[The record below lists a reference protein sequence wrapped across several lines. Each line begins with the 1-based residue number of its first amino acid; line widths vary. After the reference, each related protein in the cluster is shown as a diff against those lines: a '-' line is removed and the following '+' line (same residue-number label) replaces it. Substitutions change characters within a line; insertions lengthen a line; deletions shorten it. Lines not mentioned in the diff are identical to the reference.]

1 MERALFTS
9 ASAARRIDRAQQHL
23 ARALEAGRRV
33 TLVAPSRE
41 AGRELVR
48 KDAFARGASS
58 RIEPTTLAELALSI
72 ARPSLLRRDETFVSG
87 AGLDAIVAEAIASTT
102 SLGRYEAVRDR
113 PGTPR
118 AIAATLEELML
129 ADLAPDALLG
139 IDPALAAIA
148 SRTASLLTARRLV
161 PFATVL
167 SRATQALGAD
177 ASPPTDVVFLDVSL
191 PSSLEADLARAL
203 VRAAKNATITLPH
216 GDARTRSRWT
226 DGLDLTDEHND
237 AGARCAR
244 ALFSDAPQPE
254 NEARAIEVRAIDVRS
269 GTTEAEECLE
279 LARVILEELDRS
291 PPTSLDRIAIAVRD
305 VERYRVPITEALT
318 RAGLPFHLERAAR
331 RPDPAGRAFLS
342 LLECAAEGLS
352 ARAFADY
359 LAFGV
364 LPEVDERGAPV
375 VSAERGE
382 AAERAVEDD
391 EDATDDT
398 KKKRGVIG
406 GALRAP
412 RRWER
417 LLVDAA
423 VIGGDPSRWS
433 RRLRG
438 LAAELRD
445 AIDHADDREGP
456 EAKRASQRLEDLER
470 LTGFA
475 LPLIDRL
482 ATLPARARWSVL
494 VPRLEALARA
504 ALLDPRRVL
513 EVLSQLSPLAGHDE
527 TDAQLSLDEVRRVL
541 LPRLFEITTSPPDRG
556 GVVRVLAADAIAGR
570 AFELVLVPGLV
581 ERSFPRRIL
590 EDPIVDD
597 DARARIAPRA
607 SDTIDGSTR
616 TPLQTSD
623 DRADEERML
632 LRRLSQAAP
641 RLVVS
646 HPRRDE
652 RNRARVPSLYL
663 LELVRADRGRLVTTS
678 ELEREGR
685 GRELATG
692 WGVPRQ
698 AERAIDLREADL
710 ATIAGLVGKE
720 GSEARGRAHFLV
732 ASTPVLRR
740 TLLARHN
747 AHGAKW
753 VSQDGLVTKDP
764 AVLALL
770 AKERPGARVFSATAL
785 ESFAACPYRF
795 YLRTIVRLKARESL
809 EPIETLDPMTR
820 GSLIHAIQF
829 ALVTE
834 AREKGLAIHE
844 NEPALRTL
852 LDAHVKA
859 VADAA
864 RDRLAPAIDRVFSD
878 EIAAIEKDLRA
889 WLHHLVTER
898 AFSPALAE
906 LGFGEPGGAQH
917 DPASVEE
924 PITITVPRPRGEVGE
939 ISLRLRGSI
948 DLVERGEGTLRATDY
963 KTGRAEA
970 RAGARV
976 SGGTSLQPL
985 LYALVLESMLANEQL
1000 SLGEPAPRVVGGR
1013 LWYCTS
1019 RGEDRRVDI
1028 ALDDEGRG
1036 AIGEVATVIDRSI
1049 ERGFFPRAPGDKGCA
1064 YCDYVAICGPDAALR
1079 AGRKERDR
1087 RLDGLVTLRGRS

>member
-1 MERALFTS
+1 MERVLFTS
-9 ASAARRIDRAQQHL
+9 ASAASRIERAHDHL
-23 ARALEAGRRV
+23 ARALAAGRRV
-33 TLVAPSRE
+33 TLIAPSRE

-48 KDAFARGASS
+48 RDAIARGASS

-87 AGLDAIVAEAIASTT
+87 AGLDAIVAEAIASTA

-139 IDPALAAIA
+139 IDPPLAALA
-148 SRTASLLTARRLV
+148 SRTASLLATRRLV

-167 SRATQALGAD
+167 TRATQALRAE
-177 ASPPTDVVFLDVSL
+177 ASPLTDVIFLDVAL
-191 PSSLEADLARAL
+191 PSSLEVDLARTL
-203 VRAAKNATITLPH
+203 VRAAKDATITLPH
-216 GDARTRSRWT
+216 GDTRTRSRWT
-226 DGLDLTDEHND
+226 DGLDLADEHD
-237 AGARCAR
+237 DEGARSAR
-244 ALFSDAPQPE
+244 ALFSDAPQGAS
-254 NEARAIEVRAIDVRS
+254 EAHAVEVRS

-279 LARVILEELDRS
+279 LARVILDELDRS
-291 PPTSLDRIAIAVRD
+291 PPTALDRIAIAVRD
-305 VERYRVPITEALT
+305 VERYRVPISEALT
-318 RAGLPFHLERAAR
+318 RAGIPFHLERAAR

-375 VSAERGE
+375 VSPERGE

-398 KKKRGVIG
+398 KKKRAVIG

-433 RRLRG
+433 RRLKG

-445 AIDHADDREGP
+445 AIDHAEDREGP
-456 EAKRASQRLEDLER
+456 EAKRASQRLADLER

-475 LPLIDRL
+475 LPLIERL

-494 VPRLEALARA
+494 VPHLEELARA

-527 TDAQLSLDEVRRVL
+527 ADAQLTLDEVRRVL

-590 EDPIVDD
+590 EDPILND

-607 SDTIDGSTR
+607 SDTVDGSTR
-616 TPLQTSD
+616 SPLATSD
-623 DRADEERML
+623 DRADDERML
-632 LRRLSQAAP
+632 LRRLAHAAP

-663 LELVRADRGRLVTTS
+663 LELVRADRGRLVTSS

-685 GRELATG
+685 GRDLASG

-698 AERAIDLREADL
+698 LERALDLREADL
-710 ATIAGLVGKE
+710 ATIAALVGS
-720 GSEARGRAHFLV
+720 GASDTRGHAHFLV
-732 ASTPVLRR
+732 ASSPVLRR

-834 AREKGLAIHE
+834 ARDEGIAIHE
-844 NEPALRTL
+844 NEPALRAL

-889 WLHHLVTER
+889 WLHHLVSER
-898 AFSPALAE
+898 TFTPALAE

-917 DPASVEE
+917 DPASVDE
-924 PITITVPRPRGEVGE
+924 PIAISVPRAEGEGE

-970 RAGARV
+970 KAGARV

-1000 SLGEPAPRVVGGR
+1000 TFGDTPPRVVGGR

-1028 ALDDEGRG
+1028 ALDDEGRR
-1036 AIGEVATVIDRSI
+1036 AIGEVATVIDRSV

-1079 AGRKERDR
+1079 ADRKDEDR
-1087 RLDGLVTLRGRS
+1087 RMDGLVTLRGRA

>member
-1 MERALFTS
+1 MERVLFTS
-9 ASAARRIDRAQQHL
+9 ASAAARIERARVHL
-23 ARALEAGRRV
+23 ARALDAGRRV
-33 TLVAPSRE
+33 TLIAPTRE

-48 KDAFARGASS
+48 HAAITRGASS
-58 RIEPTTLAELALSI
+58 RIEPTTLSELALSI
-72 ARPSLLRRDETFVSG
+72 ARSSLLRRDETFVSG
-87 AGLDAIVAEAIASTT
+87 AGFDAIVAEAIAST
-102 SLGRYEAVRDR
+102 SALGRYEAVRDR

-118 AIAATLEELML
+118 AIASALEELML

-148 SRTASLLTARRLV
+148 SRTSSLLAARRLV
-161 PFATVL
+161 PFATVVT
-167 SRATQALGAD
+167 RATEALRGETSTAL
-177 ASPPTDVVFLDVSL
+177 DVVLLDVAL
-191 PSSLEADLARAL
+191 PSGLEAELARTL
-203 VRAAKNATITLPH
+203 VRAATNATITLPH
-216 GDARTRSRWT
+216 GDSRTRSRWIE
-226 DGLDLTDEHND
+226 GLDLAEERDER
-237 AGARCAR
+237 GAACAR
-244 ALFSDAPQPE
+244 RVFSDATPTEP
-254 NEARAIEVRAIDVRS
+254 NETRAVEVRS

-279 LARVILEELDRS
+279 LARVILDELDRS
-291 PPTSLDRIAIAVRD
+291 PPTSLDRIAIVVRD
-305 VERYRVPITEALT
+305 VERYRVPITEALART
-318 RAGLPFHLERAAR
+318 GVPFHLERAAR

-342 LLECAAEGLS
+342 LLECAAERLS

-382 AAERAVEDD
+382 ASDRALDDDDDDD
-391 EDATDDT
+391 ET
-398 KKKRGVIG
+398 KKKRAVIG

-423 VIGGDPSRWS
+423 VIGGDPARWS
-433 RRLRG
+433 RRLAG

-445 AIDHADDREGP
+445 AIDHAEDREGP
-456 EAKRASQRLEDLER
+456 EAKRATQRLADLER

-482 ATLPARARWSVL
+482 ATLPTRARWSVL
-494 VPRLEALARA
+494 VPRLEELARA

-513 EVLSQLSPLAGHDE
+513 DVLAQLSPLAGHDE

-570 AFELVLVPGLV
+570 AFDLVLVPGLV

-590 EDPIVDD
+590 EDPILND
-597 DARARIAPRA
+597 DARALVAPRA

-616 TPLQTSD
+616 SPLATSE
-623 DRADEERML
+623 DRADDERML

-652 RNRARVPSLYL
+652 RNRARVPSIYL

-678 ELEREGR
+678 ELEREGKS
-685 GRELATG
+685 REVAPG

-710 ATIAGLVGKE
+710 ATIAALVGTDA
-720 GSEARGRAHFLV
+720 GAARGRAHFLV
-732 ASTPVLRR
+732 ASSPVLRR

-820 GSLIHAIQF
+820 GSLIHAIQY
-829 ALVTE
+829 AVVTE
-834 AREKGLAIHE
+834 AREKGIAIHDDE
-844 NEPALRTL
+844 AALRAM
-852 LDAHVKA
+852 LDVHVKA

-878 EIAAIEKDLRA
+878 EIAAIEKDLRS

-898 AFSPALAE
+898 AFAPALAE

-917 DPASVEE
+917 DPASVDV
-924 PITITVPRPRGEVGE
+924 PITISVPRGEGSEGE

-970 RAGARV
+970 KSGARV

-985 LYALVLESMLANEQL
+985 LYALVLESMLKSEQL
-1000 SLGEPAPRVVGGR
+1000 SLGDPAPQVVGGR

-1028 ALDDEGRG
+1028 ALDDEGRR
-1036 AIGEVATVIDRSI
+1036 AIGEVATVIDRSV

-1064 YCDYVAICGPDAALR
+1064 YCDYVAICGPDAASR
-1079 AGRKERDR
+1079 ADRKDDDR
-1087 RLDGLVTLRGRS
+1087 RLEGLVTLRGRK